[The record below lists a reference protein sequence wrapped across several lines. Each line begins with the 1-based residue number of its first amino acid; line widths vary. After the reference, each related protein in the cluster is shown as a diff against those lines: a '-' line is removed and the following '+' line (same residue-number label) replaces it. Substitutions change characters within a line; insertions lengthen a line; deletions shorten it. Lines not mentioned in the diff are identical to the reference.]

1 MTDMVWVE
9 AGALFLNV
17 LVLPAVGIWKL
28 TRVEVALRGA
38 IAASRQETD
47 DRIETNARA
56 VGETIAAIREK
67 VREVELYCRD
77 TFIRRDSFMQV
88 QASMEASLHALG
100 VDLKDWLGRL
110 EKKID
115 TKT

>member
-1 MTDMVWVE
+1 MDMAWIE
-9 AGALFLNV
+9 GGALLLNA

-38 IAASRQETD
+38 IAASREETD
-47 DRIETNARA
+47 NRIESNARA

-67 VREVELYCRD
+67 VREVELFCRD
-77 TFIRRDSFMQV
+77 TFMRRDSFVQV
-88 QASMEASLHALG
+88 QASMEGSIRELG
-100 VDLKDWLGRL
+100 ADLKSWLERL